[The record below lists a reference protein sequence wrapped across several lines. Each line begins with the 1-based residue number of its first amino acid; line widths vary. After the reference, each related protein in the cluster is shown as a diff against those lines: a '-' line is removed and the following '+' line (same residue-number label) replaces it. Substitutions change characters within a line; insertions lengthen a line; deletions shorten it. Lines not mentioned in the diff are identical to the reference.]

1 MAIVAW
7 SKDLTTASISNHATI
22 LIAARVVT
30 IAIAVIVAVSTTAI
44 IVIVVVVISW
54 HVLTISSH
62 WWLLLTVASTWM
74 LTDHVE
80 MILTLTLWHAWSIW
94 RSLIVEV

>member
-7 SKDLTTASISNHATI
+7 SKDLTTASISDHATI

-30 IAIAVIVAVSTTAI
+30 ISIAVIVAVSTTVI
-44 IVIVVVVISW
+44 IVIVVVISW

-62 WWLLLTVASTWM
+62 WLLLLAVASTWM
-74 LTDHVE
+74 LTDRVE
-80 MILTLTLWHAWSIW
+80 MILTLTLWHA
-94 RSLIVEV
+94 